1 MGEVDDEE
9 RRSEKVEG
17 NDKNFSCSLL
27 QFLEMFVLMMT
38 VSKYM
43 ITCGFSSNSFFIGEY
58 QVYGP
63 NLIIWAHV

>member
-1 MGEVDDEE
+1 MGETDEE
-9 RRSEKVEG
+9 RRSERVEE

-38 VSKYM
+38 VSNYM
-43 ITCGFSSNSFFIGEY
+43 ITCGFSSNPFLIGEY

-63 NLIIWAHV
+63 NLII